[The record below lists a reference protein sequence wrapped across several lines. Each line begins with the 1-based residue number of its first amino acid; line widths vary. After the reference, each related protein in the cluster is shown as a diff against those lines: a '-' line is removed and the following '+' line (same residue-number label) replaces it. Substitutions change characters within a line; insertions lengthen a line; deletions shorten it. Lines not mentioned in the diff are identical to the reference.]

1 MTKTDWSALVR
12 IADAKFKHETR
23 ALDALNMRT
32 ADLNARKSALRH
44 LAGQAREEL
53 RSVHPALFNSGDVHW
68 QTWVGRNAQALNME
82 TAKLRVQREVLM
94 PKVKKAF
101 GRKLACDSLLE
112 MTQKKRR

>member
-53 RSVHPALFNSGDVHW
+53 
-68 QTWVGRNAQALNME
+68 
-82 TAKLRVQREVLM
+82 